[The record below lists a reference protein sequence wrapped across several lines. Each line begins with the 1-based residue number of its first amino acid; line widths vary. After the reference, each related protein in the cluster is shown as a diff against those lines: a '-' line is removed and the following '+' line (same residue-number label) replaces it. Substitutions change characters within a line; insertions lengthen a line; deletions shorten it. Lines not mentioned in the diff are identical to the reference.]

1 MKLLIMLL
9 LLTSCAKI
17 LDTKDY
23 VIVSEG
29 YKIRCKFHEENN
41 EYSDCNM
48 ELPYLIE
55 VDSVKVVSGVVITIP
70 NQE

>member
-1 MKLLIMLL
+1 M
-9 LLTSCAKI
+9 

-29 YKIRCKFHEENN
+29 YRIHCKYHEENN

-55 VDSVKVVSGVVITIP
+55 VDNVKVVSGLVVTIP
-70 NQE
+70 NKEQ